1 MDTREKRN
9 AGFLHDTS
17 SGTVNITHGSS
28 ASPSNTGFFGRGFT
42 NTGGRSKKRR
52 RRRDRARARARA
64 EAQARAQALALAV
77 AAAKA
82 KAQADREAQ
91 ATAEANARA
100 IAHEQAQIRQAHRE
114 TAEGLVR
121 SFEQVR
127 EELFKRYTQDSSAL
141 SSAPGQPVEIGTD
154 ANIATHEKQQIL
166 NAILEEKARINY
178 LIASKTDQLHASNLK
193 HGREVDKQSIQ
204 SGEQYKDY
212 LLSGSQG
219 DTQRAQQLHDAWRN
233 ALSEHYQNKLLA
245 ESISLLTSTS
255 EQLAARYAH
264 INSTPAPDVTTTS
277 AHASVDSPAQQAAQL
292 AKLWSMTS
300 APPAPN
306 AASSTDSG
314 TLRDTA
320 SRIAKE
326 QFTRAMLKRLGRNL
340 PALLATYSSETGD
353 AGRPSMVV
361 GTPVSQLNLP
371 KGLDLGFIAAR
382 NGTLDLT
389 HRLALQDSSEG
400 PVAQWVETDGVVV
413 GSKVRVRNFTYN
425 AQNNTYEFVRDGDST
440 PTLIWTPISRPPD
453 SSTTSLGQVPVLPDA
468 SGLPIT
474 DVETQV
480 DIYPEVDRNKP
491 DDYILLSPPGSG
503 LPDSYVLFKDPR
515 SIPGIANGYGKPV
528 SGTWLGE
535 NSRGEGAP
543 VPSHIAD
550 QLRGERFSHFD
561 YHRRAM
567 WKAVSR
573 DPLMSKQFSEFNVK
587 RMKEGNAPFAPVG
600 EKVGGRQTFEVH
612 HKHEV
617 AKGGEVYDMDNWSVM
632 TPAQHIQHHRE
643 LKQ

>member
-9 AGFLHDTS
+9 AGYLHDTS
-17 SGTVNITHGSS
+17 SGTVNITHGGS
-28 ASPSNTGFFGRGFT
+28 APSSNTGFFGGGFT
-42 NTGGRSKKRR
+42 NTGGYGKKRR
-52 RRRDRARARARA
+52 RRRQRARARARA
-64 EAQARAQALALAV
+64 EAQARAQALALAQ
-77 AAAKA
+77 A
-82 KAQADREAQ
+82 KAQAEREAQ
-91 ATAEANARA
+91 AAAEANARA
-100 IAHEQAQIRQAHRE
+100 VAHEQARIRQAHRE
-114 TAEGLVR
+114 TVEALAR
-121 SFEQVR
+121 SFEPMR
-127 EELFKRYTQDSSAL
+127 EALLQRYVQDSSAL
-141 SSAPGQPVEIGTD
+141 SNALGQPTELGTD
-154 ANIATHEKQQIL
+154 RDIATHEKQQIL
-166 NAILEEKARINY
+166 NAILDEKARINY
-178 LIASKTDQLHASNLK
+178 LIANKTDQLRVSNLK
-193 HGREVDKQSIQ
+193 HAQEVDKQSIQ

-219 DTQRAQQLHDAWRN
+219 DAQRAQQLHDAWRDS
-233 ALSEHYQNKLLA
+233 LSEHYQNKLLA
-245 ESISLLTSTS
+245 ESISMLTSTS
-255 EQLAARYAH
+255 EQLATRYAQ
-264 INSTPAPDVTTTS
+264 INFTPPPDVTTAS
-277 AHASVDSPAQQAAQL
+277 AQASVDSPAQQAAKL
-292 AKLWSMTS
+292 AKLWSMAS
-300 APPAPN
+300 APSAPN
-306 AASSTDSG
+306 AASSRENG

-326 QFTRAMLKRLGRNL
+326 QLTRAVMRRLGRNL

-371 KGLDLGFIAAR
+371 KGLDLGFIAAH

-400 PVAQWVETDGVVV
+400 PVAQWVEADGVVV

-440 PTLIWTPISRPPD
+440 PTLIWTPISRPAD
-453 SSTTSLGQVPVLPDA
+453 SSTTSLGQVPVSPDA

-480 DIYPEVDRNKP
+480 DIYPEVDRNNP

-515 SIPGIANGYGKPV
+515 SVPGIANGYGKPV

-550 QLRGERFSHFD
+550 ELRGERFSHFD

-567 WKAVSR
+567 WKAVANDR
-573 DPLMSKQFSEFNVK
+573 ELSKQFTARNLA
-587 RMKEGNAPFAPVG
+587 RMKQGSAAFTPANG
-600 EKVGGRQTFEVH
+600 KVGGRDSLEIH

-617 AKGGEVYDMDNWSVM
+617 AKGGEVYDMDNWLIM
-632 TPAQHIQHHRE
+632 TPADHIQHHKDQRND
-643 LKQ
+643 